1 VFTNSNNFLVRSAQL
16 FAERGYRAVTI
27 DRPSVHADT
36 NPEYDQYRVA
46 PSHAQDIVTVMSR
59 ANQANLDVF
68 LAGTSRGTLSV
79 TAQWMLGIG
88 GMLSSPVT
96 AGPPGSSYI
105 GAAGIPRLQPSFVRV
120 PVHVMA
126 HQNDACPV
134 TPPAGAGALHQ
145 QFIAAGVSSEFDQLT
160 GGFDQSGDPMVGP
173 CGARAFHGF
182 LGIENAAV
190 GEIAARMDAILAH
203 LAARF
208 PGNHRPIARSIRVA
222 TLPRAPAVVDLR
234 LLTGDADH
242 DQLRFGLAH
251 ATSSRGARL
260 ELRGPL
266 AVYWSNQASTTD
278 GFVYVVSDGRG
289 GMNAGVVVV
298 RVGSGFAR

>member
-1 VFTNSNNFLVRSAQL
+1 L

-27 DRPSVHADT
+27 DRPSVHADA
-36 NPEYDQYRVA
+36 NPDYDLYRISA
-46 PSHAQDIVTVMSR
+46 AHAQDIVTVVNR
-59 ANQANLDVF
+59 ANGGNLNVF

-88 GMLSSPVT
+88 AMLSSPVT
-96 AGPPGSSYI
+96 AGPPGSMYI
-105 GAAGIPRLQPSFVRV
+105 GAPGVARLQPAFVGV
-120 PVHVMA
+120 PAHVMA
-126 HQNDACPV
+126 HQNDACSV
-134 TPPAGAGALHQ
+134 TPPAGASALHE
-145 QFIAAGVSSEFDQLT
+145 QFVAAGVPSELDQLT
-160 GGFDQSGDPMVGP
+160 GGFDQSSDPAVGP

-182 LGIENAAV
+182 LGIENTAV
-190 GEIAARMDAILAH
+190 GEITARLDGVLAR

-208 PGNHRPIARSIRVA
+208 PGNRRPVARSVRILV
-222 TLPRAPAVVDLR
+222 LPRTPAMVDLK

-242 DQLRFGLAH
+242 DALRFGLPH

-266 AVYWSNQASTTD
+266 AVYWPNQANIMD
-278 GFVYVVSDGRG
+278 GFVYAVSDGHG
-289 GMNAGVVVV
+289 GVSAGVVVV